1 MLHIFI
7 RWWKRKCKELYQV
20 LHDSD
25 GNKVENLDQ
34 LKITAVE
41 FYQHLL
47 GLSEKCITEK
57 QINRINQVLRDQI
70 SDAQK
75 EILQID
81 MTELEVQW
89 TLFSQA
95 GDKSLGPDGF
105 TAYFIEKAWSI
116 LKDDVIKAI
125 PSLFE
130 LSRLLWEIND
140 TIITLV
146 PKVTNSS
153 IIGEFRP
160 ISCYN
165 VIYKCH
171 TKIPG

>member
-1 MLHIFI
+1 M
-7 RWWKRKCKELYQV
+7 
-20 LHDSD
+20 
-25 GNKVENLDQ
+25 ENSDQ

-75 EILQID
+75 EILQD
-81 MTELEVQW
+81 EMTELEIQW

-105 TAYFIEKAWSI
+105 ATYFIEKAWSMV
-116 LKDDVIKAI
+116 KDDVVKVI

-130 LSRLLWEIND
+130 LSRLLQEINT

-153 IIGEFRP
+153 IMGEFRP

-165 VIYKCH
+165 FIYKCLN
-171 TKIPG
+171 KIPG